1 MGRAIRY
8 LGEYRDGERLRG
20 CGFARLEYE
29 GDRLVIELS
38 VRGIGGAMGEYP
50 VWLLRQGGESQAGK
64 LQLVEGA
71 GSLIQELQMEE
82 EVTGIRIPL
91 GEGWEIGAFWGVENG
106 KGRSWKEGT
115 GKGIEEGSTGER
127 AGKGEKEETRGST
140 GKSEKG
146 GTGES
151 GNREYE
157 REKNREYGN
166 TGSGGYE
173 NERKR
178 EAEHRENGG
187 RGRNWK
193 EGTGKSEDEGIRE
206 GAGEKTS
213 ENRKMSMKER
223 EIIQE
228 EIGRGE
234 NRASENRME
243 ATGNQAPVDF
253 LEEEKWEQLWKLY
266 PRIRPFR
273 DDREYLSVTP
283 ADFVILPE
291 GSYRNAH
298 NSFLMH
304 GFYRYHHLLLFRYE
318 KKGEVI
324 YYLGV
329 PGNFHEQD
337 RQVAVMFGFE
347 SFECAAEPAQE
358 GDFGYFLMRT
368 EL

>member
-1 MGRAIRY
+1 MGRDIRY
-8 LGEYRDGERLRG
+8 FGEYREGERLRG
-20 CGFARLEYE
+20 CGFAKLEYE
-29 GDRLVIELS
+29 GGRLSTELS
-38 VRGIGGAMGEYP
+38 VRGIGGVTGEYP

-64 LQLVEGA
+64 LQLAAGA

-91 GEGWEIGAFWGVENG
+91 GEGWEIGAFWGLENG
-106 KGRSWKEGT
+106 GKGGSWKEGT
-115 GKGIEEGSTGER
+115 
-127 AGKGEKEETRGST
+127 
-140 GKSEKG
+140 
-146 GTGES
+146 
-151 GNREYE
+151 
-157 REKNREYGN
+157 
-166 TGSGGYE
+166 
-173 NERKR
+173 
-178 EAEHRENGG
+178 
-187 RGRNWK
+187 
-193 EGTGKSEDEGIRE
+193 
-206 GAGEKTS
+206 GEKTS

-228 EIGRGE
+228 EIGREE
-234 NRASENRME
+234 NRE
-243 ATGNQAPVDF
+243 AESKTGGTGNQAPVDF

-283 ADFVILPE
+283 ADFVMLPE

>member
-1 MGRAIRY
+1 MGRDIRY
-8 LGEYRDGERLRG
+8 LGEYREGERLRG
-20 CGFARLEYE
+20 CGFAKLEYE

-50 VWLLRQGGESQAGK
+50 VWILRQGEESQAGK
-64 LQLVEGA
+64 LQLAEGA

-91 GEGWEIGAFWGVENG
+91 GEGWEIGTFWGV
-106 KGRSWKEGT
+106 K
-115 GKGIEEGSTGER
+115 
-127 AGKGEKEETRGST
+127 
-140 GKSEKG
+140 
-146 GTGES
+146 
-151 GNREYE
+151 
-157 REKNREYGN
+157 
-166 TGSGGYE
+166 
-173 NERKR
+173 
-178 EAEHRENGG
+178 NGG

-193 EGTGKSEDEGIRE
+193 EGRGKSADEGIRE

-213 ENRKMSMKER
+213 ENRKMSMKKR

-228 EIGRGE
+228 EIGRGENRVSE

-283 ADFVILPE
+283 ADFVMLPE

>member
-1 MGRAIRY
+1 MGRDIRY
-8 LGEYRDGERLRG
+8 LGEYREGERLRG
-20 CGFARLEYE
+20 CGFAKLEYE

-50 VWLLRQGGESQAGK
+50 VWLLQRRGESQAGK
-64 LQLVEGA
+64 LRLAEGA
-71 GSLIQELQMEE
+71 GSLTQELQMEG

-91 GEGWEIGAFWGVENG
+91 GEGWELGAFWGVENG
-106 KGRSWKEGT
+106 DRGRSWKEGT
-115 GKGIEEGSTGER
+115 GKGIE
-127 AGKGEKEETRGST
+127 
-140 GKSEKG
+140 
-146 GTGES
+146 
-151 GNREYE
+151 
-157 REKNREYGN
+157 
-166 TGSGGYE
+166 
-173 NERKR
+173 
-178 EAEHRENGG
+178 
-187 RGRNWK
+187 
-193 EGTGKSEDEGIRE
+193 
-206 GAGEKTS
+206 
-213 ENRKMSMKER
+213 KER

-228 EIGRGE
+228 EIGGGE

-243 ATGNQAPVDF
+243 VTGNQTPVDF

-283 ADFVILPE
+283 ADFVMLPE

>member
-1 MGRAIRY
+1 MGRDIRY
-8 LGEYRDGERLRG
+8 LGEYREGERLRG
-20 CGFARLEYE
+20 CGFAKLEYE

-50 VWLLRQGGESQAGK
+50 VWLLRQGGENQAGK
-64 LQLVEGA
+64 LQLAEGA

-91 GEGWEIGAFWGVENG
+91 GEGWEIGAFWGLESG
-106 KGRSWKEGT
+106 KGGRSWKEGT

-127 AGKGEKEETRGST
+127 AEKGEKEGTRGST
-140 GKSEKG
+140 GKSEKE

-157 REKNREYGN
+157 KGKNRKYGN
-166 TGSGGYE
+166 TGSGGD
-173 NERKR
+173 
-178 EAEHRENGG
+178 ENG
-187 RGRNWK
+187 RNR
-193 EGTGKSEDEGIRE
+193 ESEYR
-206 GAGEKTS
+206 
-213 ENRKMSMKER
+213 ENRKESIKTK

-228 EIGRGE
+228 EIGREESRVPESKTGE
-234 NRASENRME
+234 
-243 ATGNQAPVDF
+243 TGNQAPVDF

-283 ADFVILPE
+283 ADFVMLPE

>member
-1 MGRAIRY
+1 MGRDIRY
-8 LGEYRDGERLRG
+8 LGEYREGERLRG
-20 CGFARLEYE
+20 CGFAKLEYE

-50 VWLLRQGGESQAGK
+50 VWLLQRRGESQAGK
-64 LQLVEGA
+64 LRLAEGA
-71 GSLIQELQMEE
+71 GSLTQELQMEG

-91 GEGWEIGAFWGVENG
+91 GEGWELGAFWGVENG
-106 KGRSWKEGT
+106 DRGRSWKEGT
-115 GKGIEEGSTGER
+115 GKGIEGGSTGER
-127 AGKGEKEETRGST
+127 AGRSEKEGTRGST

-157 REKNREYGN
+157 REKNWKYGN
-166 TGSGGYE
+166 TGSRGYE

-178 EAEHRENGG
+178 ESEHRENGD
-187 RGRNWK
+187 RGRSWK
-193 EGTGKSEDEGIRE
+193 EGTGKGIE
-206 GAGEKTS
+206 
-213 ENRKMSMKER
+213 KER

-243 ATGNQAPVDF
+243 VTGNQMPVDF

-283 ADFVILPE
+283 ADFVMLPE

>member
-1 MGRAIRY
+1 MGRDIRY
-8 LGEYRDGERLRG
+8 LGEYREGERLRG
-20 CGFARLEYE
+20 CGFAKLEYE

-50 VWLLRQGGESQAGK
+50 VWLLRQGEESQAGK
-64 LQLVEGA
+64 LQLAEGA
-71 GSLIQELQMEE
+71 GSLIQELQMEG

-91 GEGWEIGAFWGVENG
+91 GKGWEIGAFWGVENG
-106 KGRSWKEGT
+106 KGRNWKEGT
-115 GKGIEEGSTGER
+115 GKGVEEGSTGES
-127 AGKGEKEETRGST
+127 AGRSEKEETRGST
-140 GKSEKG
+140 GKSEKE

-151 GNREYE
+151 E
-157 REKNREYGN
+157 NREYG
-166 TGSGGYE
+166 
-173 NERKR
+173 
-178 EAEHRENGG
+178 
-187 RGRNWK
+187 K
-193 EGTGKSEDEGIRE
+193 ESIK
-206 GAGEKTS
+206 A
-213 ENRKMSMKER
+213 R

-234 NRASENRME
+234 NRASESRME
-243 ATGNQAPVDF
+243 VTGNQAPVDF

-283 ADFVILPE
+283 ADFVMLPE

>member
-20 CGFARLEYE
+20 RGFARLDYE

-38 VRGIGGAMGEYP
+38 VRGIGGATGEYP
-50 VWLLRQGGESQAGK
+50 VWLLQQGGESQAGK
-64 LQLVEGA
+64 LQLAEGA
-71 GSLIQELQMEE
+71 GSLIQELRLKNKILQSRDLCLRELDTDSSRAGNLCGNEGKVEE

-91 GEGWEIGAFWGVENG
+91 GEGWEIGTFWGVENG
-106 KGRSWKEGT
+106 DRGRSWKEGT
-115 GKGIEEGSTGER
+115 GKGIEGGSAGER
-127 AGKGEKEETRGST
+127 AGKGEKEGTSGST
-140 GKSEKG
+140 GKSEKE
-146 GTGES
+146 GTGKS
-151 GNREYE
+151 G
-157 REKNREYGN
+157 NREYGN

-178 EAEHRENGG
+178 ESEYRENG
-187 RGRNWK
+187 K
-193 EGTGKSEDEGIRE
+193 ESIK
-206 GAGEKTS
+206 A
-213 ENRKMSMKER
+213 R

-228 EIGRGE
+228 EIGGGE

-283 ADFVILPE
+283 ADFVMLPE

>member
-1 MGRAIRY
+1 MGRDIRY
-8 LGEYRDGERLRG
+8 LGEYREGERLRG
-20 CGFARLEYE
+20 CGFAKLEYE

-50 VWLLRQGGESQAGK
+50 VWLLQQGGESQAGK
-64 LQLVEGA
+64 LQLAEGA

-127 AGKGEKEETRGST
+127 AEKGEKEGTRGST

-157 REKNREYGN
+157 SEKNREYGN

-178 EAEHRENGG
+178 ESEHRE
-187 RGRNWK
+187 
-193 EGTGKSEDEGIRE
+193 TGKESIK
-206 GAGEKTS
+206 A
-213 ENRKMSMKER
+213 R

-228 EIGRGE
+228 EIGKGG
-234 NRASENRME
+234 NRVSENRME

-283 ADFVILPE
+283 ADFVMLPE

>member
-1 MGRAIRY
+1 MGRDIRY
-8 LGEYRDGERLRG
+8 LGEYREGERLRG
-20 CGFARLEYE
+20 CGFAKLEYE

-50 VWLLRQGGESQAGK
+50 VWLLRQGGENQAGK
-64 LQLVEGA
+64 LQLAEGA

-91 GEGWEIGAFWGVENG
+91 GEGWEIGAFWGLENG
-106 KGRSWKEGT
+106 KGGKSWKEGT
-115 GKGIEEGSTGER
+115 EKGIEEGSTGEN
-127 AGKGEKEETRGST
+127 S
-140 GKSEKG
+140 GKSA
-146 GTGES
+146 
-151 GNREYE
+151 Y
-157 REKNREYGN
+157 
-166 TGSGGYE
+166 
-173 NERKR
+173 
-178 EAEHRENGG
+178 
-187 RGRNWK
+187 
-193 EGTGKSEDEGIRE
+193 EGIRE
-206 GAGEKTS
+206 YGREKTR
-213 ENRKMSMKER
+213 ENRKESIKTK

-228 EIGRGE
+228 EIGREESRVPESKTGG
-234 NRASENRME
+234 
-243 ATGNQAPVDF
+243 TGNQAPVDF

-283 ADFVILPE
+283 ADFVMLPE

>member
-1 MGRAIRY
+1 MERDIRY
-8 LGEYRDGERLRG
+8 LGEYREGERLRG
-20 CGFARLEYE
+20 CGFAKLEYE

-64 LQLVEGA
+64 LQLAEGA
-71 GSLIQELQMEE
+71 GSLTQELQMEG

-91 GEGWEIGAFWGVENG
+91 GEGWELGAFWGLENG
-106 KGRSWKEGT
+106 DRGRSWKEG
-115 GKGIEEGSTGER
+115 
-127 AGKGEKEETRGST
+127 AGKKAEKS
-140 GKSEKG
+140 
-146 GTGES
+146 
-151 GNREYE
+151 
-157 REKNREYGN
+157 
-166 TGSGGYE
+166 
-173 NERKR
+173 
-178 EAEHRENGG
+178 A
-187 RGRNWK
+187 
-193 EGTGKSEDEGIRE
+193 DEGIRE

-243 ATGNQAPVDF
+243 VTGNQTPVDF

-283 ADFVILPE
+283 ADFVMLPE